1 MSTLKCQLTDGVD
14 WTAIAAAA
22 RGDVPVDLLL
32 TSARIVNVF
41 SGRVVKGKIAIKDG
55 FIVGFGDYAAAEKR
69 DLGGRYVSPGF
80 IDAHVHIESAMVGV
94 PEFARAVA
102 PCGTTTVVADP
113 HEIANVLGTAGID
126 FMLQSAENQPMD
138 CRFALPSCVPATAM
152 ETAGARLSDRDLAPF
167 FNHPR
172 IVALAEMMNYPGVIF
187 SDPEVLAKLTLA
199 RRHGRVM
206 DGHAPGLTGRRLYA
220 YVAAGIASDHECTS
234 AAEALEKLELGM
246 HIMVR
251 EGTCARNLE
260 ALVPVVNEYTRQRM
274 MWCTD
279 DRHPHD
285 LLDEGHVD
293 AVIRKAVARGVDPL
307 TAICMGTINPAQYFG
322 LTDVGAIAPGRRA
335 NLVLFS
341 DLKEI
346 RAEQVFFQGR
356 QVAAGGRMLPGV
368 SRPAPLPVPSA
379 MNLAPGQLDFGIP
392 ARGKRMRVIRAIEG
406 QVVTGSDI
414 MAVAE
419 SEGLAVADVD
429 RDLVKLAVIDRYS
442 GQARTGLGFVTGLG
456 LRKGAIASSV
466 AHDSHNIIVAG
477 TSDADMRAAAAKVVQ
492 MGGGLVAVKSGQS
505 LAELPLPVAGLMSD
519 QPLETVRRQLDG
531 LIAAARSLG
540 STCSDPF
547 MTLGFLAL
555 PVIPDLKL
563 TDQGLVDV
571 SRFESVALFV

>member
-1 MSTLKCQLTDGVD
+1 MKRLKYQLKDGVD
-14 WTAIAAAA
+14 WTSIIAAA
-22 RGDVPVDLLL
+22 RGDAPVDLVL
-32 TSARIVNVF
+32 TGGRIVNVF
-41 SGRVVKGKIAIKDG
+41 SGRVVDGSIAIKNG
-55 FIVGFGDYAAAEKR
+55 FVVGFGDYAAAEKL

-102 PCGTTTVVADP
+102 PRGTTTVVADP

-126 FMLQSAENQPMD
+126 FMLQSAEGQPLD
-138 CRFALPSCVPATAM
+138 CRFALPSCVPATDM
-152 ETAGARLSDRDLAPF
+152 ETAGARLTAREMAPF

-187 SDPEVLAKLTLA
+187 SDREVMAKLAMA

-206 DGHAPGLTGRRLYA
+206 DGHAPRLSGPRLSA

-234 AAEALEKLELGM
+234 AAEALEKIEMGL

-251 EGTCARNLE
+251 EGTGARNLE
-260 ALVPVVNEYTRQRM
+260 ALLPVVDERTRQRM

-285 LLDEGHVD
+285 LLDDGHID
-293 AVIRKAVARGVDPL
+293 AVIRKAVTRGLDPL
-307 TAICMGTINPAQYFG
+307 TAICMGTINPADYFG

-335 NLVLFS
+335 NLVVFS
-341 DLKEI
+341 DLREI

-356 QVAAGGRMLPGV
+356 PVAGGGRMLPGV
-368 SRPAPLPVPSA
+368 SRPAALPVPSA
-379 MNLAPGQLDFGIP
+379 MNLAPDQLDFAIP
-392 ARGKRMRVIRAIEG
+392 ARGKRMRVIRATEG
-406 QVVTGSDI
+406 QLVTGCDI
-414 MAVAE
+414 MAATE
-419 SEGLAVADVD
+419 NKGMAVADVE

-456 LRKGAIASSV
+456 LRRGAIASSV

-477 TSDADMRAAAAKVVQ
+477 TNDADMRTAVITIVQ
-492 MGGGLVAVKSGQS
+492 MGGGLAAVRSGQG
-505 LAELPLPVAGLMSD
+505 LAELPLPLAGLMSD
-519 QPLETVRRQLDG
+519 QPVETVRRQLDG

-540 STCSDPF
+540 STGADPF
-547 MTLGFLAL
+547 MTMGFLAL

-563 TDQGLVDV
+563 TDRGLVDV
-571 SRFESVALFV
+571 SRFETVALFV